1 MMLSSIA
8 RKAKERKL
16 RTAVLILVGLL
27 LVLAVA
33 DLFTGIRQL
42 SAYDSGWSDLSSM
55 KSSLEKKGY
64 KTSSLISTPLLLDE
78 LVSGDKCLVI
88 IGVEKPYLDN
98 EINEIVRFVERGGL
112 LILADDFGYGSK
124 LSEKLAGISFAGKRL
139 WSSAFERNPAFVKVN
154 TTLNGVPYSLLLDE
168 PTVLEKTSSGEV
180 RASTYP
186 DSWLDENG
194 NGERDIDEESNSYP
208 VIATLSKGDGDI
220 IVVSDPGLFIND
232 MWDHHDNSKYV
243 LAMIKR
249 YFPGAKEFVFDE
261 TRHKPTTLREGAWRD
276 GLFMEIFLLDNLY
289 GKVGVGV
296 VVLIALAVAASRV
309 RTPAEW
315 RHEDALNEVSLHHLE
330 EIRFRPEDRI
340 RLRNALLEK
349 VRLSLGLY
357 AEEFSRMDYSNI
369 QAALGDNMLFELVQ
383 SPNSVHLMDMEEM
396 TERVRQWR
404 RK

>member
-1 MMLSSIA
+1 
-8 RKAKERKL
+8 
-16 RTAVLILVGLL
+16 
-27 LVLAVA
+27 
-33 DLFTGIRQL
+33 
-42 SAYDSGWSDLSSM
+42 
-55 KSSLEKKGY
+55 
-64 KTSSLISTPLLLDE
+64 
-78 LVSGDKCLVI
+78 
-88 IGVEKPYLDN
+88 
-98 EINEIVRFVERGGL
+98 
-112 LILADDFGYGSK
+112 
-124 LSEKLAGISFAGKRL
+124 
-139 WSSAFERNPAFVKVN
+139 
-154 TTLNGVPYSLLLDE
+154 
-168 PTVLEKTSSGEV
+168 
-180 RASTYP
+180 
-186 DSWLDENG
+186 
-194 NGERDIDEESNSYP
+194 
-208 VIATLSKGDGDI
+208 
-220 IVVSDPGLFIND
+220 